1 MKDKLVAGLD
11 IGTTKI
17 CVLIA
22 RVKQGEDFEILGVGT
37 APSQGLKKGVISD
50 IKKTSSM
57 IKAAVRKAEAR
68 AGLKIKRIRASI
80 AGSHIQGTNNQGF
93 IKIEKEDKRITS
105 KEVEKALEEA
115 SHIIRP
121 SGREIIHILPQ
132 EFVINGQNEVK
143 EPIGITGTT
152 LGARV
157 HVITASSNCRQD
169 IENSVESL
177 GYKCEGVTLQCLA
190 SSMATLSPDE
200 EDLGVA
206 LMDIGGGTT
215 DLAVF
220 LKKGMR
226 FTYVLGVG
234 GNQITNDIAVGFHTT
249 KVKAEEIKIRYGT
262 VLPGYFKKEE
272 GIEVEKV
279 AERGAYR
286 IKEKDLL
293 GVIQPRVEEMFELVD
308 KELKKSGYKDLIT
321 AGVVLTGGSSLLK
334 GIKEKAEE
342 VLGLPARIGY
352 TNIKDP
358 QGLNNPIYATA
369 VGLILYGIKR
379 RKELASKDKLRARAK
394 RWLKDFF

>member
-22 RVKQGEDFEILGVGT
+22 RIKQGEDFEILGVGT
-37 APSQGLKKGVISD
+37 APSQGLNKGVITD

-68 AGLKIKRIRASI
+68 AGLKIKQIRASI
-80 AGSHIQGTNNQGF
+80 AGDHIQGTNNQGF

-115 SHIIRP
+115 SHIILP
-121 SGREIIHILPQ
+121 SDKEIIHILPQ
-132 EFVINGQNEVK
+132 EFIINGQNEAK
-143 EPIGITGTT
+143 DPIGMTGTT
-152 LGARV
+152 LGARA
-157 HVITASSNCRQD
+157 HVIIASSNCQRD
-169 IENSVESL
+169 IENSVKSL
-177 GYKCEGVTLQCLA
+177 GYKCEGVTLQSLA

-206 LMDIGGGTT
+206 LLDIGGGTT

-226 FTYVLGVG
+226 STYVLGVG

-249 KVKAEEIKIRYGT
+249 KVKAEEIKIRYGAA
-262 VLPGYFKKEE
+262 LPGYFKEE
-272 GIEVEKV
+272 EEIEVEKV

-321 AGVVLTGGSSLLK
+321 AGVVLTGGSSLLR

-342 VLGLPARIGY
+342 VLGLPTRIGY
-352 TNIKDP
+352 TNIKNP
-358 QGLNNPIYATA
+358 QELSNPIYATA

-379 RKELASKDKLRARAK
+379 RKELASKNKPRARIK

>member
-1 MKDKLVAGLD
+1 MKDKLIAGLD

-37 APSQGLKKGVISD
+37 APSQGLNKGIISD

-80 AGSHIQGTNNQGF
+80 AGNHIQGTNNQGF

-115 SHIIRP
+115 SHIILP

-177 GYKCEGVTLQCLA
+177 GYKYEGVTLQCLA

-206 LMDIGGGTT
+206 LLDIGGGTT

-249 KVKAEEIKIRYGT
+249 KVKAEEIKIRYGA
-262 VLPGYFKKEE
+262 VLPGYFKKKEE
-272 GIEVEKV
+272 IEVEKV

-352 TNIKDP
+352 TSIKDP

-379 RKELASKDKLRARAK
+379 RKELASKNKLRARVK

>member
-1 MKDKLVAGLD
+1 MKDKLIAGLD

-80 AGSHIQGTNNQGF
+80 AGNHIQGTNNQGF

-115 SHIIRP
+115 SHIILP

-177 GYKCEGVTLQCLA
+177 GYKYEGVTLQCLA

-206 LMDIGGGTT
+206 LLDIGGGTT

-249 KVKAEEIKIRYGT
+249 KVKAEEIKIRYGA
-262 VLPGYFKKEE
+262 VLPGYFKKKEE
-272 GIEVEKV
+272 IEVEKV
-279 AERGAYR
+279 AERGAHR

-352 TNIKDP
+352 TSIKDP

-379 RKELASKDKLRARAK
+379 RKELASKNKLRARVK

>member
-1 MKDKLVAGLD
+1 MKDKLIAGLD

-22 RVKQGEDFEILGVGT
+22 RIKQGEDFEILGVGT
-37 APSQGLKKGVISD
+37 APSQGLTKGVITD

-68 AGLKIKRIRASI
+68 AGLKIKRIWVSI
-80 AGSHIQGTNNQGF
+80 AGGHIQGTNSQGF

-105 KEVEKALEEA
+105 KEVEKALEET
-115 SHIIRP
+115 SHIILP
-121 SGREIIHILPQ
+121 SDKEIIHILPQ

-143 EPIGITGTT
+143 DPIGITGTT
-152 LGARV
+152 LGARA

-177 GYKCEGVTLQCLA
+177 RYKCEGITLQCLA

-206 LMDIGGGTT
+206 LLDIGGGTT

-249 KVKAEEIKIRYGT
+249 KVKAEEMKIGYGAA
-262 VLPGYFKKEE
+262 LPGYFKKEE

-279 AERGAYR
+279 AERGVYR

-321 AGVVLTGGSSLLK
+321 AGIVLTGGSSLLR

-342 VLGLPARIGY
+342 VLGLPTRIGY

-358 QGLNNPIYATA
+358 QELANPIYATS

-379 RKELASKDKLRARAK
+379 RKELASKAK
-394 RWLKDFF
+394 FGVRVKKWLKDFF

>member
-1 MKDKLVAGLD
+1 MKDKLIAGLD

-80 AGSHIQGTNNQGF
+80 AGNHIQGTNNQGF

-115 SHIIRP
+115 SHIILP

-177 GYKCEGVTLQCLA
+177 GYKYEGVTLQCLA

-206 LMDIGGGTT
+206 LLDIGGGTT

-249 KVKAEEIKIRYGT
+249 KVKAEEIKIRYGA
-262 VLPGYFKKEE
+262 VLPGYFKKKEE
-272 GIEVEKV
+272 IEVEKV

-352 TNIKDP
+352 TSIKDP

-379 RKELASKDKLRARAK
+379 RKELASKNKLRARVK